1 MIIYEALEIKKDA
14 TGTGLWRMV
23 KSSDEAKERTYFPL
37 CDCANG
43 HSTPDE
49 ARDCAAE
56 QHPQDAFLN
65 PPNGNIGDKWCC
77 IECAKDK
84 RIAELEDEKYRR
96 GNLLEDVV
104 NEVAMFGYPDMTVNA
119 AGAAVSTEPEPAQ
132 LVAHAI
138 RVLKARA
145 EKAEAA
151 RDAAIREIGVI
162 ARKQGLAE
170 ADRDRLRDALKL
182 LVADV
187 ADYEAW
193 ERPCYALDQAKAAL
207 DATGG
212 E

>member
-1 MIIYEALEIKKDA
+1 MSVPEHMKTPLIEA
-14 TGTGLWRMV
+14 
-23 KSSDEAKERTYFPL
+23 
-37 CDCANG
+37 
-43 HSTPDE
+43 
-49 ARDCAAE
+49 
-56 QHPQDAFLN
+56 QQ
-65 PPNGNIGDKWCC
+65 
-77 IECAKDK
+77 K
-84 RIAELEDEKYRR
+84 RIAELEAEKYRR